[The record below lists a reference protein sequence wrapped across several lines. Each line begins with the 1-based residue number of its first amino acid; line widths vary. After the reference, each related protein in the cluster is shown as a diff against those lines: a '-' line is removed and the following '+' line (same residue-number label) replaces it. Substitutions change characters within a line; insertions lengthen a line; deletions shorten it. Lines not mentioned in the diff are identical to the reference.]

1 MTEGREKITLKSIVP
16 YVLIAGAV
24 VVFGSIGFN
33 QYLKDTEYSH
43 DDHEHAHNND
53 GGSNTPEK
61 SPQYRVVE
69 LEMDDGMRFVP
80 DHFEASVGE
89 TVKII
94 VSNKGKFNHE
104 LVIGSPSELIEH
116 ANQMK
121 LKSNDHHH
129 HMTNAVSVPASIKG
143 ELLMTFSESGP
154 WEFACFEPGHYEAG
168 MKGVIALKNS
178 K

>member
-1 MTEGREKITLKSIVP
+1 
-16 YVLIAGAV
+16 VLIAGAV

-129 HMTNAVSVPASIKG
+129 MTNAVSVPASIKG